1 MVALAIVSCV
11 QTDISIDYIAP
22 TYKLEGFVGKINDST
37 GRTSS
42 VQNGNKV
49 QTLWHKDDE
58 VAVTDC
64 SSVSRYTLADGEGT
78 IEGSFTKAD
87 EIGFVEGS
95 TLYAVVPYSAIDL
108 YNSALPGLTPE
119 AGEDWNPRTR
129 ATIGSLSINIPSEQV
144 YSGVPG
150 ANDGDRNIMV
160 AKSDDNGATFAFKQ
174 VASLARFTVTLKE
187 AQTIYSVKMVAEGAN
202 LTGRTLLDL
211 GASDEEPV
219 SVVECRDNT
228 LMLKYATPVETT
240 VSEGWAIMAPINW
253 TNVEGRVFYEVTTNE
268 GVYTFCR
275 KPNKEFVAGY
285 VYNFPL
291 SEMSFER
298 VNSISDLDNGKYT
311 FTKNSV
317 STALVRATD
326 STIAIAWTL
335 NPDNTDIGVAYP
347 VTGNNFDDDFA
358 KTYKVALYEDAL
370 CKSLVV
376 SFDGI
381 AGSNFSAACP
391 PRFVFPDLTPQT
403 TYYAKVWVTTE
414 DAEAESLPLK
424 VATIAPA
431 ETDEVVEADAKEGD
445 LILFENFAKLT
456 YSSDVSARAAGITY
470 TSLSAQTE
478 IHPIKGELTYDASA
492 YILRKGNEEHG
503 LFNHFANTIDELGL
517 TDWGWI
523 GGKDGSDGGKP
534 ANGGSVCLRSG
545 YIKIGTVSNRSF
557 VATPMLSAIP
567 EGYSADIKV
576 RFKTAQIGFSNAN
589 ENKCV
594 VKAVSGTELDDAY
607 MLTYTTEVDSQNF
620 DVVTPTGDEDYYD
633 DTYWTEQEI
642 SLQGVTND
650 CRILIGG
657 RRSATA
663 SNRFQLDDISIRI
676 EALHRPTGRVT
687 YSDGTPAA
695 RVSVSDGFTVVT
707 TNSEGYYYLPQVHED
722 ALYIYYTVPADC
734 EVPINDYGQPAF
746 YTRYKG
752 DDRTYD
758 FTLTKLAG
766 GKEEAFSLFV
776 LADPQCKDDYQCSR
790 FAGETMPDIVNHAQ
804 GKGVPCYGVTLGDIV
819 YSEGDHDSSDHMSDM
834 RKYMSKDYMSM
845 PIFQTF
851 GNHDYTYIFRDSSI
865 KAATSGSNFNIKV
878 QRAFEEVFGPINY
891 SWERGDAHIISMRNM
906 QWVEGDDAA
915 AFSRDFTDEQCAWL
929 QQDLANVKDKLIIFC
944 VHMPMFNNPKTDN
957 DNIVLGLLK
966 TFNNVRILAG
976 HKHYMRNRVS
986 GVLHEHT
993 VAAVCGSWWH
1003 STINGDGSPNGYAVY
1018 DIESST
1024 IKNVYYKGV
1033 NEGMND
1039 PNYQIRLYSG
1049 DLKAGG
1055 KYMSMFDRYFQLQFG
1070 SRTILANV
1078 FNANNNS
1085 TAAAVAWKVEISA
1098 DGGSTWTDMD
1108 YMNGTSYNAAG
1119 LGYTDN
1125 GYKLGDGVIE
1135 IPTDTG
1141 QDWWA
1146 LGYHI
1151 GALRLTSPAQYIS
1164 CFHMY
1169 KHTFDTDIDLSKIVV
1184 RATDVYGNVYTQTEV
1199 ISNADSDIYTLAKKP
1214 QQTTL

>member
-22 TYKLEGFVGKINDST
+22 TYKLESFVGKINDST
-37 GRTSS
+37 GRTTS

-58 VAVTDC
+58 VAVTDGH
-64 SSVSRYTLADGEGT
+64 VVGRYTLANGCEGT
-78 IEGSFTKAD
+78 IEGSFNKAD
-87 EIGFVEGS
+87 EVGFEADS
-95 TLYAVVPYSAIDL
+95 KLCAVVPYSAFDL
-108 YNSALPGLTPE
+108 YNSSLPGLKPE
-119 AGEDWNPRTR
+119 AGESWNPRTR
-129 ATIGSLSINIPSEQV
+129 ATKGVLSINIPTEQV
-144 YSGVPG
+144 YSGVAG

-160 AKSDDNGATFAFKQ
+160 ATSDDNGATFLFKQ
-174 VASLARFTVTLKE
+174 VASLARFTVTLNE
-187 AQTIYSVKMVAEGAN
+187 AQTIYSVKMIAECAN
-202 LTGRTLLDL
+202 LTGRTMLDL
-211 GASDEEPV
+211 DGAAEAPV
-219 SVVECRDNT
+219 SVMECSDNT
-228 LMLKYATPVETT
+228 LMLKYAIPVETT
-240 VSEGWAIMAPINW
+240 VSEGWAIMAPIDW
-253 TNVEGRVFYEVTTNE
+253 TLVEGRVFYEVSTNE

-275 KPNKEFVAGY
+275 KPNKAFDAGY

-291 SEMSFER
+291 AEKSFTKVDSVSE
-298 VNSISDLDNGKYT
+298 LDNGKYT

-347 VTGNNFDDDFA
+347 VSGNNFDDDIT

-381 AGSNFSAACP
+381 AGSTFSATCP

-431 ETDEVVEADAKEGD
+431 ETDEVVEVDAKEGD

-470 TSLSAQTE
+470 KSLSAQTE

-492 YILRKGNEEHG
+492 YILRKGDEEHG
-503 LFNHFANTIDELGL
+503 LFNNFAKTIDELGL

-523 GGKDGSDGGKP
+523 GGKEGAD
-534 ANGGSVCLRSG
+534 GGSVCLRSG
-545 YIKIGTVSNRSF
+545 YIKVSASGNRAF
-557 VATPMLSAIP
+557 VATPTLNAIP
-567 EGYSADIKV
+567 DGCSADVKI
-576 RFKTAQIGFSNAN
+576 RFKTAQYGNGN
-589 ENKCV
+589 KDENKCV
-594 VKAVSGTELDDAY
+594 VKAISGTELNDKL
-607 MLTYTTEVDSQNF
+607 MVTYTTEVDSQNF
-620 DVVTPTGDEDYYD
+620 DVVTPEWDTTYKDN
-633 DTYWTEQEI
+633 TYWTEQEV
-642 SLQGVTND
+642 SLQGVTSD

-663 SNRFQLDDISIRI
+663 ANRFQLDDISIRI
-676 EALHRPTGRVT
+676 ESLHRPTGRVT
-687 YSDGTPAA
+687 YSDGTAA
-695 RVSVSDGFTVVT
+695 AGVSVSDGFTVVT

-746 YTRYKG
+746 YTRYEG

-776 LADPQCKDDYQCSR
+776 LADPQCKDDDQCYR
-790 FAGETMPDIVNHAQ
+790 FARETMPDVATHAQ
-804 GKGVPCYGVTLGDIV
+804 GKGVPCYGVTLGDVV
-819 YSEGDHDSSDHMSDM
+819 YSEGDRDSSGYMSDM
-834 RKYMSKDYMSM
+834 RDWMAKDYMSM
-845 PIFQTF
+845 PVFQTF
-851 GNHDYTYIFRDSSI
+851 GNHDYTYIFRNSSI

-915 AFSRDFTDEQCAWL
+915 AFDRAFTAEQYAWL
-929 QQDLANVKDKLIIFC
+929 QQDLANVPKDKLIIFC
-944 VHMPMFNNPKTDN
+944 VHMPMFNAATIEDDKADLVRN
-957 DNIVLGLLK
+957 LLK

-1151 GALRLTSPAQYIS
+1151 GALRLTSAFQYVS

-1169 KHTFDTDIDLSKIVV
+1169 QHTFETDIDLSKIVV
-1184 RATDVYGNVYTQTEV
+1184 RATDVYGNVYTQDKV
-1199 ISNADSDIYTLAKKP
+1199 ISNADSDIYALAKEP
-1214 QQTTL
+1214 